1 MPTEPIFYYKSTCT
15 TCRRARA
22 LLRELGVGTRER
34 DMSKQPLSLDELKA
48 LVGDREIKPFLN
60 PRNELYRE
68 RGMARQTPSK
78 DEALALMAENPNLIR
93 RPLLVS
99 GGEILFGLDEPG
111 YQRLAGKQ

>member
-1 MPTEPIFYYKSTCT
+1 MPTEPIFYYKSTCS

-22 LLRELGVGTRER
+22 LLQELGVSTRER
-34 DMSKQPLSLDELKA
+34 DMSKQPLSLDELRA

-68 RGMARQTPSK
+68 RGMARQTPTK

-93 RPLLVS
+93 RPILIVGGSPLL
-99 GGEILFGLDEPG
+99 GFDEEAYRRALD
-111 YQRLAGKQ
+111 AS